1 MPLNTV
7 YSDLLVAFVV
17 VVVAAVSLADGIHN
31 GPELAVP
38 QMMHHELLCYRY
50 VAFASYTCAPY
61 LTVIWRIE
69 A

>member
-38 QMMHHELLCYRY
+38 QMMHHELLCYN

-61 LTVIWRIE
+61 PTLIWRIE